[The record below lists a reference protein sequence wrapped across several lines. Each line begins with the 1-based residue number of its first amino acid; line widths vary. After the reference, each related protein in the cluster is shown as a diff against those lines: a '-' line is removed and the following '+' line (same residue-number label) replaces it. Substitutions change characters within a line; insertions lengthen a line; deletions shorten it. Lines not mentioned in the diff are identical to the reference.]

1 MTLGER
7 LRGFRKSKGLTQ
19 REFAEKLRLKPN
31 SIAQIEGGRN
41 TSDQTIQTIC
51 REFGVNEEWLRT
63 GEGEMVVPK
72 EADAL
77 DELVKQYG
85 LSNGDYILIEKF
97 LRLRPAERQA
107 VISYMQEVVAALNAG
122 TALSAPAF
130 TPAQAEPDLATEI
143 AELKRQN
150 QEMAAKVAAM
160 EEEDALLGLTDVSSK
175 SPSVSVGN
183 FNPLQKAKK

>member
-7 LRGFRKSKGLTQ
+7 LRGFRKSNGLTQ

-85 LSNGDYILIEKF
+85 PSNGDYILIEKF

-183 FNPLQKAKK
+183 FSPAQKAKK